1 MAASIPITGSSLTA
15 NINTEVNF
23 VTNVGT
29 AGVVPLTCPTILSS
43 AKTLG
48 LPSFLNTYKIGTPLL
63 NNINTNLTTFK
74 NTLDSAPNPSTD
86 ITQAADYTNIQE
98 YITNVKNTQ
107 LPTLRL
113 VAACLKEE
121 VSPDATKL
129 TNAELLYNQSKTR
142 YESITDHRDAVSFYQ
157 GWFPLFR
164 PMKEGSMFALFGI
177 SMLILITAILL
188 LLQLT
193 GIEVNIILP
202 TIVIAEV
209 SGEFGKYMPYIYG
222 GGALGLLIVVIGVWR
237 GWF

>member
-1 MAASIPITGSSLTA
+1 M
-15 NINTEVNF
+15 
-23 VTNVGT
+23 
-29 AGVVPLTCPTILSS
+29 
-43 AKTLG
+43 
-48 LPSFLNTYKIGTPLL
+48 
-63 NNINTNLTTFK
+63 
-74 NTLDSAPNPSTD
+74 
-86 ITQAADYTNIQE
+86 
-98 YITNVKNTQ
+98 
-107 LPTLRL
+107 
-113 VAACLKEE
+113 
-121 VSPDATKL
+121 
-129 TNAELLYNQSKTR
+129 
-142 YESITDHRDAVSFYQ
+142 SFYQ